1 MSSFAV
7 FDSMS
12 ASRKEARG
20 LRFVLTALAGVLLA
34 GTAMQASAAK
44 DTTDFDLN
52 AATIP
57 EIQAAMDAGALTSER
72 LVQLYL
78 NRIATYDD
86 HGPSLNA
93 IIAVNKKALETA
105 RALDAERAQKGPRS
119 PLHGVPV
126 LLKDNYNTS
135 DMPTTGGSI
144 TLADSVPSKDA
155 YTVKRLRDMGAIIL
169 GKANLSEYATPAG
182 RGAYSSINDVTKNP
196 HRLESDP
203 GGSSGGSGAS
213 AAANFATVTMGTDTG
228 GSIRGPAAS
237 NGVVGIRPTY
247 GLVSRSGIIPQALSL
262 DTAGPL
268 ARNVTDAAII
278 LGAIAGTDPEDATTV
293 ESEKQGQADYTKYLD
308 KTALKGARIGV
319 VRNFFGG
326 NAEVDA
332 LVNASIED
340 MKKLGAEVVEMS
352 FDKDF
357 VSAIMGYR
365 NHVNSEFQPD
375 LEAYLSTLGE
385 GYPKTLAEVV
395 AIYESPEVR
404 NSATPVNPGLVDT
417 HKKNM
422 AIAGKDRP
430 EYLRVINEEMP
441 KVRSTL
447 LSLMDQHKV
456 DAMVWPTSPCTA
468 DPRYTLKEA
477 DRKCDKAVP
486 VPSNIA
492 SYSGFPDIQ
501 VPAGYTSQGLPS
513 TVSFVGRP
521 YSEPSLIGFAYAYEQ
536 ATMHR
541 KLPALFPALPTENF
555 KY

>member
-1 MSSFAV
+1 MQVSFAK
-7 FDSMS
+7 DS
-12 ASRKEARG
+12 
-20 LRFVLTALAGVLLA
+20 
-34 GTAMQASAAK
+34 
-44 DTTDFDLN
+44 TDFDLN

-57 EIQAAMDAGALTSER
+57 DIQAAVDAGALTSEG
-72 LVQLYL
+72 LVQMYL
-78 NRIATYDD
+78 NRIAMYDD

-93 IIAVNKKALETA
+93 IITMNPKALETA
-105 RALDAERAQKGPRS
+105 RELDAERIEKGRRS
-119 PLHGVPV
+119 PLHGIPV
-126 LLKDNYNTS
+126 LLKDNYNTF
-135 DMPTTGGSI
+135 DMPTTGGSV
-144 TLADSVPSKDA
+144 TLAGSVPSKDA
-155 YTVKRLRDMGAIIL
+155 FTVKRLRDMGAIIL

-182 RGAYSSINDVTKNP
+182 RGAYSSINGVTKNP

-203 GGSSGGSGAS
+203 SGSSGGSGAS
-213 AAANFATVTMGTDTG
+213 AAANFATVTLGTDTG
-228 GSIRGPAAS
+228 GSIRGPAAA

-268 ARNVTDAAII
+268 ARNVTDAAIVLGI
-278 LGAIAGTDPEDATTV
+278 LAGTDSEDSTTL
-293 ESEKQGQADYTKYLD
+293 ESEKHGQADYTKYLD
-308 KTALKGARIGV
+308 KAALKGARIGV

-326 NAEVDA
+326 NPEVDA

-352 FDKDF
+352 FDADF

-365 NHVNSEFQPD
+365 DHVNSEFQPD
-375 LEAYLSTLGE
+375 LEAYLATLAE

-395 AIYESPEVR
+395 AIYESPEVLE
-404 NSATPVNPGLVDT
+404 SATPVNPGLIST

-422 AIAGKDRP
+422 EIAGKDRP

-447 LSLMDQHKV
+447 LGLMDTHKV

-477 DRKCDKAVP
+477 DRQCSKSVP

-501 VPAGYTSQGLPS
+501 VPAGYTSQGLPT

-521 YSEPSLIGFAYAYEQ
+521 YSEPTLIGFAYAYEQ

-541 KLPALFPALPTENF
+541 KLPALFPALPVEKF
-555 KY
+555 RY

>member
-1 MSSFAV
+1 MSFA
-7 FDSMS
+7 
-12 ASRKEARG
+12 KE
-20 LRFVLTALAGVLLA
+20 T
-34 GTAMQASAAK
+34 MN
-44 DTTDFDLN
+44 FDLN

-57 EIQAAMDAGALTSER
+57 DIQAAMAAGALSSER

-78 NRIATYDD
+78 DRIAAYDD
-86 HGPSLNA
+86 HGPALNA
-93 IIAVNKKALETA
+93 IITVNKKALETA
-105 RALDAERAQKGPRS
+105 RELDAERAQKGPRS
-119 PLHGVPV
+119 LLHGVPV
-126 LLKDNYNTS
+126 LLKDNYNTF
-135 DMPTTGGSI
+135 DMPTTGGSV
-144 TLADSVPSKDA
+144 TLAGSIPPKDA
-155 YTVKRLRDMGAIIL
+155 YTVKRLRAMGAIIL
-169 GKANLSEYATPAG
+169 GKANMSEYATPAG

-203 GGSSGGSGAS
+203 GGSSGGSGAA
-213 AAANFATVTMGTDTG
+213 AAANFATVTLGTDTG

-268 ARNVTDAAII
+268 ARNVTDAAIV
-278 LGAIAGTDPEDATTV
+278 LGVIAGTDPEDPTTV
-293 ESEKQGQADYTKYLD
+293 ESEKRGQADYTKYLD
-308 KTALKGARIGV
+308 RNAMKGARLGV

-326 NAEVDA
+326 NPEVDA

-340 MKKLGAEVVEMS
+340 MKKLGAEIVEMS
-352 FDKDF
+352 FDADF

-365 NHVNSEFQPD
+365 DHINSEFQPD
-375 LEAYLSTLGE
+375 LEAYLATLGD
-385 GYPKTLAEVV
+385 GYPRTLAEVV
-395 AIYESPEVR
+395 AIYESPEVLD
-404 NSATPVNPGLVDT
+404 SPTPVNPGLIKT
-417 HKKNM
+417 HKTNM
-422 AIAGKDRP
+422 EIAGKDRP

-447 LSLMDQHKV
+447 LGLMDEHRV

-468 DPRYTLKEA
+468 EPRYTLQDA
-477 DRKCDKAVP
+477 DCQCDDSVP

-501 VPAGYTSQGLPS
+501 VPVGYTSRGLPS

-521 YSEPSLIGFAYAYEQ
+521 YSEPCLIGFAYAYEQ

-541 KLPALFPALPTENF
+541 KLPALFPALPMENF
-555 KY
+555 TY

>member
-1 MSSFAV
+1 
-7 FDSMS
+7 MS
-12 ASRKEARG
+12 ASRKKARG
-20 LRFVLTALAGVLLA
+20 QQHVLNALAGVLVSA
-34 GTAMQASAAK
+34 AAMQASFAK
-44 DTTDFDLN
+44 EARTFDLN

-57 EIQAAMDAGALTSER
+57 DIQAAMDAGALSAER

-78 NRIATYDD
+78 NRIAMYDD

-93 IIAVNKKALETA
+93 IITINQKALETA
-105 RALDAERAQKGPRS
+105 RELDAERAQKGPRS

-126 LLKDNYNTS
+126 LLKDNYNTF
-135 DMPTTGGSI
+135 DMPTTGGSV
-144 TLADSVPSKDA
+144 TLAGSVPPKDA

-182 RGAYSSINDVTKNP
+182 RGAYSSINDVTRNP

-213 AAANFATVTMGTDTG
+213 AAANFATVTLGTDTG

-278 LGAIAGTDPEDATTV
+278 LGVLAGTDAEDPTTA
-293 ESEKQGQADYTKYLD
+293 ESEKHGQPDYTKYLD
-308 KTALKGARIGV
+308 KAALKGARIGV

-326 NAEVDA
+326 NPEVDA

-340 MKKLGAEVVEMS
+340 MRRLGAEVVEMS
-352 FDKDF
+352 FEADF

-365 NHVNSEFQPD
+365 QHVNSEFQPD
-375 LEAYLSTLGE
+375 LEAYLSMLGE

-395 AIYESPEVR
+395 AIYESPEVL

-447 LSLMDQHKV
+447 VKLMDEHKV

-468 DPRYTLKEA
+468 EPRYTLKEA
-477 DRKCDKAVP
+477 DRQCSKAVP

-541 KLPALFPALPTENF
+541 RLPALFPALPMENF
-555 KY
+555 NY